1 MGQPPLAVG
10 ELVVG
15 AFDAAWRQKG
25 FWPATLGRRV
35 EATDHLRFGR
45 LGGAAPGIL
54 TPQIPLLTE
63 EFRKLRDRSFAA
75 PPYLPGAAPTTQPE
89 DFDIEGR
96 YDVTLVK
103 VAAGQTI
110 RAGDAVRKDAN
121 GDLILALATDANLYG
136 IAAAAGAP
144 RWGDFEQT
152 TAQRGDYVPVYAN
165 AGELFVGRCSGTLA
179 AADVPRTADI
189 EGGSGAMEVNED
201 ASLTGVLRIVGFI
214 AGEADVAMT
223 GANALVTF
231 TIAQKQV

>member
-1 MGQPPLAVG
+1 M
-10 ELVVG
+10 G

-45 LGGAAPGIL
+45 LGGASPGLL
-54 TPQIPLLTE
+54 TPQIPLLTD

-75 PPYLPGAAPTTQPE
+75 PPYLPGATPTTQDE
-89 DFDIEGR
+89 DFDVEGR
-96 YDVTLVK
+96 YDLTLVK

-110 RAGDAVRKDAN
+110 RAGDAVRKDGASE
-121 GDLILALATDANLYG
+121 LVLALATDANLYG
-136 IAAAAGAP
+136 IAAAAPAP

-152 TAQRGDYVPVYAN
+152 TAQRGDYCPVWAN
-165 AGELFVGRCSGTLA
+165 AGELFMGRCSGTLA
-179 AADVPRTADI
+179 ATGVPVVADI

-201 ASLTGVLRIVGFI
+201 AAATGVVRVVGFVP
-214 AGEADVAMT
+214 GEADVAMT

-231 TIAQKQV
+231 TIAQKQP